1 MNLTEYGRI
10 LWRRGWIIVLCAI
23 LAGAAAFVLSRQQ
36 TPTYRASQV
45 LLIQPSRNDLGLTEA
60 TTRLMN
66 SYQVYLN
73 STIIAQRVIDNLRL
87 DRTPG
92 DLLSDVTI
100 QSDRNNLTVQIDVDG
115 QDCANAALVASEWG
129 NQLVIYRNQENQTV
143 RQEDRIDA
151 IPADSPKCPT
161 SVTPNVAINT
171 IAGVLLGAAVGVV
184 IVFILEYLESSMIRR
199 RDDIERG
206 LELPVLAS
214 IPNEE

>member
-1 MNLTEYGRI
+1 MDNLFGHPVGSFEDDEMLTEMNLKLRSEDFMRS
-10 LWRRGWIIVLCAI
+10 
-23 LAGAAAFVLSRQQ
+23 F
-36 TPTYRASQV
+36 
-45 LLIQPSRNDLGLTEA
+45 DLGLTEA

-73 STIIAQRVIDNLRL
+73 STIIAQRVIDNLQL
-87 DRTPG
+87 DRLPG

-115 QDCANAALVASEWG
+115 QDCGTASRVASEWG

-151 IPADSPKCPT
+151 IPADAPKCPT

-171 IAGVLLGAAVGVV
+171 IAGVLLGAVAGVV

-199 RDDIERG
+199 RDDVERG

>member
-1 MNLTEYGRI
+1 MNLSEYGRI
-10 LWRRGWIIVLCAI
+10 LWRRGWIIVLCAV
-23 LAGAAAFVLSRQQ
+23 LAGAAAFILSRQQ

-73 STIIAQRVIDNLRL
+73 STIIAQRVIDNLQL
-87 DRTPG
+87 DRLPG
-92 DLLSDVTI
+92 DLLGDVTI

-115 QDCANAALVASEWG
+115 QECAIASQVAAEWG
-129 NQLVIYRNQENQTV
+129 NQLVIYRNQENQTA

-171 IAGVLLGAAVGVV
+171 FAGALLGAVVGVV

>member
-10 LWRRGWIIVLCAI
+10 LWRRGWIIVLCAV
-23 LAGAAAFVLSRQQ
+23 LAGAAAFILSRQQ

-73 STIIAQRVIDNLRL
+73 STIIAQRVIDNLQL
-87 DRTPG
+87 DRLPG

-115 QDCANAALVASEWG
+115 QDCGTSSRVASEWG

-143 RQEDRIDA
+143 HQEDRIDA
-151 IPADSPKCPT
+151 IPADAPKCPT

-171 IAGVLLGAAVGVV
+171 IAGVLLGATAGVV
-184 IVFILEYLESSMIRR
+184 IVFVLEYLESSMIRR
-199 RDDIERG
+199 RDDVERG

>member
-1 MNLTEYGRI
+1 MSLTEYGRI
-10 LWRRGWIIVLCAI
+10 LWRRGWIILLCAI
-23 LAGAAAFVLSRQQ
+23 LAGAAAFLFSRQQ

-66 SYQVYLN
+66 SYQVYLS
-73 STIIAQRVIDNLRL
+73 STLIAQRVIDNLQL

-92 DLLSDVTI
+92 DLLGDVTI
-100 QSDRNNLTVQIDVDG
+100 QSDRNNLTVQIDVEG
-115 QDCANAALVASEWG
+115 QDCAIISRVASEWG

-151 IPADSPKCPT
+151 IPADAPKCPT

-171 IAGVLLGAAVGVV
+171 IAGVLLGAAAGVV
-184 IVFILEYLESSMIRR
+184 IVFVLEYLESSMIRR
-199 RDDIERG
+199 REDIERG
-206 LELPVLAS
+206 LDLPVLAS
-214 IPNEE
+214 IPDEE

>member
-1 MNLTEYGRI
+1 MTLSDYGRI
-10 LWRRGWIIVLCAI
+10 LWRRGWIVILCAI

-66 SYQVYLN
+66 SYQVYLS
-73 STIIAQRVIDNLRL
+73 STIIAQRVIDNLQL
-87 DRTPG
+87 DRLPG

-115 QDCANAALVASEWG
+115 QDCGTASRVASEWG

-151 IPADSPKCPT
+151 IPADAPKCPT

-171 IAGVLLGAAVGVV
+171 IAGVLLGAVAGVV

-199 RDDIERG
+199 RDDVERG

>member
-10 LWRRGWIIVLCAI
+10 LWRRGWIIVLCAV
-23 LAGAAAFVLSRQQ
+23 LAGAAAFILSRQQ

-66 SYQVYLN
+66 SYQVYLS
-73 STIIAQRVIDNLRL
+73 STIIAQRVIDNLQL
-87 DRTPG
+87 DRLPG

-115 QDCANAALVASEWG
+115 QDCGTASRVASEWG

-151 IPADSPKCPT
+151 IPADAPKCPT

-171 IAGVLLGAAVGVV
+171 IAGVLLGAVAGVV

-199 RDDIERG
+199 RDDVERG